1 MMQRANALRIGA
13 FFVSGVV
20 VLLTAVVL
28 LSGGF
33 FARTERAVLYFDGSV
48 YGLQKGAP
56 VVLRGVRVG
65 RVLDIGLQATAE
77 GALRIPV
84 HVEVQSER
92 LGTGS
97 AGPALP
103 QLLQRGLFAQL
114 ATQSLLTGLLY
125 VDLQLR
131 QPGNGA
137 ADAAEQPAVRSAATA
152 AGTDR
157 PVIPTTPAPVQ
168 ALLTQLQ
175 TLDVAALIDDVS
187 TIARSTRSLLAG
199 PELKQG
205 VQEMA
210 ALATD
215 LRRLSAQLERRIDP
229 LADDTRRSL
238 AALRQTLDQ
247 LGRAADQVQATT
259 TRAGGRLDGLAE
271 RAEPALDNAAR
282 AADELA
288 LSAQALRHAAADDSL
303 LMQNLDRST
312 EEVARAARAL
322 RHLAELLEREP
333 QAVIRG
339 RAAGP

>member
-1 MMQRANALRIGA
+1 MMQRANTLRVGA
-13 FFVSGVV
+13 FFVAGVA
-20 VLLTAVVL
+20 VLATAVVL

-33 FARTERAVLYFDGSV
+33 FARSERALLLFEGSV
-48 YGLQKGAP
+48 YGLQQGAP
-56 VVLRGVRVG
+56 VVLNGVRVG
-65 RVLDIGLQATAE
+65 RVLDIGLRANPG

-84 HVEVQSER
+84 QVELLSER
-92 LGTGS
+92 LGSPG
-97 AGPALP
+97 AEAALP
-103 QLLQRGLFAQL
+103 GLLQRGLQGQL

-125 VDLQLR
+125 VDLKLR
-131 QPGNGA
+131 PPDALSARAQTVA
-137 ADAAEQPAVRSAATA
+137 VVDAAS
-152 AGTDR
+152 GL
-157 PVIPTTPAPVQ
+157 PVIPTSPAPVQ

-187 TIARSTRSLLAG
+187 TIASSTRSLLSG

-205 VQEMA
+205 MQDLA
-210 ALATD
+210 ALAAD

-229 LADDTRRSL
+229 LADDTQRSL

-247 LGRAADQVQATT
+247 LGRAAAQVQDTT
-259 TRAGGRLDGLAE
+259 VRAGSRVDSLADS
-271 RAEPALDNAAR
+271 ATPALANAAR

-288 LSAQALRHAAADDSL
+288 QSAQALRRATADDSQ

-322 RHLAELLEREP
+322 RQLAEMLERDP

-339 RAAGP
+339 RGEGP